1 MNINNNMT
9 ENGSADNMNHTNNTG
24 NTCETIK
31 PILTLA
37 ISTVPMQN
45 ANWDEVYSME
55 EALEYGSLFP
65 ELNLPFEGSG
75 T

>member
-9 ENGSADNMNHTNNTG
+9 ENGSADNMNNMN
-24 NTCETIK
+24 NTCEKIK

-75 T
+75 R